1 MSAHIRVSRRGFLAA
16 TGALAAA
23 ASLGACKSKV
33 TQTLTVVLEVT
44 STRPP
49 STSTPTPNPSTK
61 TPEKRKVP
69 MPEMVLVEPGT
80 FSMGSD
86 EGLPNETPVHEVTIS
101 KPFLIGIY
109 PVINAEYSRLCAET
123 KKCSVPDDA
132 YPVVGVNWF
141 EAVEYCNWLSN
152 AAGFPA
158 CYSGKGNFIKCD
170 FSAGGFRLPTEV
182 EWEFAARGGKLSEG
196 YLYAGS
202 NDPDL
207 VAWYKSN
214 SGGELHPV
222 GEKLPNELGIYDM
235 SGNSWEW
242 CWDWFD
248 EGYYLESPDFDPT
261 GPTRALD
268 SQMPSKSRR
277 SGGFNEEAAVIRT
290 TFRSADWIS
299 YAGGNGF
306 RLVRT
311 VV

>member
-1 MSAHIRVSRRGFLAA
+1 MDANPGISRRDFLAA
-16 TGALAAA
+16 SGILTAAV
-23 ASLGACKSKV
+23 SLSACKAGGTQISTVVKQV
-33 TQTLTVVLEVT
+33 TATRRPSTLTPIPNTPT
-44 STRPP
+44 STSEPR
-49 STSTPTPNPSTK
+49 TAL
-61 TPEKRKVP
+61 
-69 MPEMVLVEPGT
+69 MPEMVLVDSGT
-80 FSMGSD
+80 FSMGSED
-86 EGLPNETPVHEVTIS
+86 GLSKEAPVHEVSITR
-101 KPFLIGIY
+101 PYLIGIY
-109 PVINAEYSRLCAET
+109 PVTNAEYSRLCEET

-152 AAGFPA
+152 AAGLPV

-170 FSAGGFRLPTEV
+170 FSAGGFRLPTEA
-182 EWEFAARGGKLSEG
+182 EWEFAARGGSLSEG

-214 SGGELHPV
+214 SGGELHLV
-222 GEKLPNELGIYDM
+222 GEKLPNELGIYDI

-248 EGYYLESPDFDPT
+248 ESYYLESPDFDPT
-261 GPTRALD
+261 GPNRALD

-277 SGGFNEEAAVIRT
+277 GGGFNEEASVIRT

-299 YAGGNGF
+299 YPGGNGF
-306 RLVRT
+306 RIVRT
-311 VV
+311 AV